1 MSFHVKDDVDAV
13 TVILDGEIDLDSS
26 PQARKLLLDALRK
39 GKPLRVDLAEV
50 EYMDSSGI
58 ASLVEAFQ
66 RARDKRIDFALV
78 RVSEPVL
85 KVLKLARLDQVF
97 DIRPG
102 A

>member
-1 MSFHVKDDVDAV
+1 MSFHVKEDVDAV
-13 TVILDGEIDLDSS
+13 TVFLDGEIDLDRS
-26 PQARKLLLDALRK
+26 PEARKLLLDGLRA

-58 ASLVEAFQ
+58 ASLVETYQ
-66 RARDKRIDFALV
+66 RAREKNLDFTLI

-97 DIRPG
+97 SIRSTP
-102 A
+102 